1 MELKLIAVGDN
12 LIHKEIF
19 KSVRDSEGDYDFNP
33 LYDPVRD
40 AIQAADIRIVNQETV
55 FTDKASEYSSF
66 PIFATPVFVADS
78 LVKAGFNVVT
88 HASNHAFDKKR
99 RGLEVTWDYWKTHYP
114 EVGVVGISGSRE
126 ESNKVYIIE
135 RNGFKVAILNYT
147 EKLNGHF
154 VPPKDRFRIA
164 RLRKSEKRR
173 IQERIAEAR
182 ALADIV
188 VVCPHWGCEYLYE
201 PIRSQREWAAFF
213 AQCGVDLVIGTH
225 PHVVQP
231 METVTRADGKPMLVY
246 YSLGNF
252 ISCQVKAGT
261 ALGGFAHVV
270 FEKDEQGVRLKEYG
284 LEPLITHA
292 DEGFRNF
299 RTYFLRDYTEALA
312 GENQIFKTVS
322 RLRGIEMSK
331 ASQERL
337 FEDII
342 SYKAQAYNEYKTPR
356 DVTMANIK
364 SVFNF
369 LIGKNIKK

>member
-19 KSVRDSEGDYDFNP
+19 KSVRDSEGHYDFNP

-147 EKLNGHF
+147 EN
-154 VPPKDRFRIA
+154 
-164 RLRKSEKRR
+164 
-173 IQERIAEAR
+173 
-182 ALADIV
+182 
-188 VVCPHWGCEYLYE
+188 
-201 PIRSQREWAAFF
+201 
-213 AQCGVDLVIGTH
+213 
-225 PHVVQP
+225 
-231 METVTRADGKPMLVY
+231 
-246 YSLGNF
+246 
-252 ISCQVKAGT
+252 
-261 ALGGFAHVV
+261 
-270 FEKDEQGVRLKEYG
+270 
-284 LEPLITHA
+284 
-292 DEGFRNF
+292 
-299 RTYFLRDYTEALA
+299 
-312 GENQIFKTVS
+312 
-322 RLRGIEMSK
+322 
-331 ASQERL
+331 
-337 FEDII
+337 
-342 SYKAQAYNEYKTPR
+342 
-356 DVTMANIK
+356 
-364 SVFNF
+364 
-369 LIGKNIKK
+369 